1 MDYSPRGRKESDMTE
16 QLTIQLFD
24 LNTKIA
30 LFFVLIVYTHTHTA
44 PLFKGGT
51 FCTLHF
57 KVLKK

>member
-30 LFFVLIVYTHTHTA
+30 LFFVLIVYTHTHTQL
-44 PLFKGGT
+44 PFSKVE
-51 FCTLHF
+51 HF
-57 KVLKK
+57 VLYISRF